1 MKFSV
6 IVPVFNE
13 EGNIPP
19 LVSELVAMAS
29 GRDVAEI
36 LLVDDGSRDR
46 TWELIEASCGAH
58 PVLKAL
64 RHERNLGQTAAML
77 NGLRVAT
84 GEVLVTMDGDLQN
97 NPADIPKLVET
108 LEREGVDV
116 VCGFR
121 AKRRDSWSKRVASK
135 IGNGIRNRVTR
146 DGLIDT
152 GCSLKAFRRACR
164 DDLPPL
170 DGAHRF
176 MGAYFKLHGRS
187 MRQIAVDHRPRR
199 HGVSKYTNLK
209 RLPRTAFDLLG
220 FVWYRRRYLLADS
233 VDCG

>member
-13 EGNIPP
+13 EDNIPP
-19 LVSELVAMAS
+19 LVAELVAMAS
-29 GRDVAEI
+29 GREVAEI

-46 TWELIEASCGAH
+46 TWTLIERAEAEHAVIKG
-58 PVLKAL
+58 L

-77 NGLRVAT
+77 NGLCQAS

-97 NPADIPKLVET
+97 NPADIPTLVEA

-121 AKRRDSWSKRVASK
+121 AKRRDSWSKRAASRL
-135 IGNGIRNRVTR
+135 GNAIRNRVTR

-187 MRQIAVDHRPRR
+187 MKQIPVDHRPRR

-220 FVWYRRRYLLADS
+220 FVWYRRRYLHP
-233 VDCG
+233 